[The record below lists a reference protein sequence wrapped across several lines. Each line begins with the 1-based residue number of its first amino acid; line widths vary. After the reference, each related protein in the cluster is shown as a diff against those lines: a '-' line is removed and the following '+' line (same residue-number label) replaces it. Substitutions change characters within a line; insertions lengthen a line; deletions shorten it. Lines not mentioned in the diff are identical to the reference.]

1 MRRLKKGLLTF
12 VQKGLQEPEIDTIL
26 RHLFVNPIQNN
37 LKNEKSTSLIS
48 FDNRNCF
55 VVQQGGNA
63 R

>member
-1 MRRLKKGLLTF
+1 MGSLTF
-12 VQKGLQEPEIDTIL
+12 GQKGLQESENHTIL
-26 RHLFVNPIQNN
+26 KDLFVNPIQNN
-37 LKNEKSTSLIS
+37 HRNEKSTSLIS